1 MPAPSRKPNR
11 VDANLTTILI
21 AAIGAGLYMAWAIGA
36 ADLANSTGLRILCT
50 LVAVA
55 SCAPG
60 VRAQVYSSVVVF
72 GDSLSDSGNVA
83 GILPGAAAGNGFTTN
98 PDPVWAEIV
107 AETFGVPGTH
117 ALAGGSN
124 YAIGGTCVDPDAS
137 CNFPAPKLGRQ
148 VDAHLL
154 QRGSEGADA
163 NALYGVWAGLN
174 DIDTIV
180 NPDADIPQADPRT
193 AIPAS
198 ARALVDQ
205 IRRLQ
210 HGGARHILVFSLPD
224 RGPTPGVRM
233 AALDN
238 PHLPA
243 ALARATTLYNEHLD
257 AGIRTLD
264 DGIVP
269 VNAHAL
275 LTEVLDDPARH
286 GFANVLDP
294 ACSPVGPNLGAVACG
309 PSDSGSLLT
318 YPPGA
323 NRSHLFADLSHPT
336 GAAHAML
343 ASVVTSILAA
353 PVQVSLAGEAGVEAA
368 YGHRRAV
375 SAERLAEFGLERP
388 VGSWRS
394 YATGRV
400 GRRGVDALPRLG
412 AARTDVRATT
422 LGASH
427 RARADL
433 WWGAAVSVGRH
444 ENGVPHANVDSDTV
458 VGSVH
463 GTWRQGSFHL
473 SGALNLGTS
482 SMDVER
488 SIPLGSSVR
497 TEHGSTAA
505 DQFGVDIELGWTLE
519 GREGPRHGV
528 VLGLSWLDQEVDDYG
543 ERERSSTSM
552 HFSDIDRDSLVL
564 RGGYRIEANAQSH
577 RMAIR
582 PYIAIAYER
591 ELNDD
596 PISVTA
602 GSNTMAGRFRASGFR
617 PPGQWVGADAGVLVG
632 LGGRVSALVGY
643 SGRFGDRSR
652 EDHLVNVGLRI
663 AF

>member
-1 MPAPSRKPNR
+1 MIRQ
-11 VDANLTTILI
+11 
-21 AAIGAGLYMAWAIGA
+21 
-36 ADLANSTGLRILCT
+36 LRILCT

-60 VRAQVYSSVVVF
+60 VRAQAYSSVVVF

-83 GILPGAAAGNGFTTN
+83 GVLPGVAAGNGFTTN
-98 PDPVWAEIV
+98 PDPVWAEVV

-124 YAIGGTCVDPDAS
+124 YAIGGACVDPDAA
-137 CNFPAPKLGRQ
+137 CNFPSPKLGLQ
-148 VDAHLL
+148 IDAHLL

-180 NPDADIPQADPRT
+180 QPDAGIAQVDPRT

-210 HGGARHILVFSLPD
+210 HEGARHILVFNLPD
-224 RGPTPGVRM
+224 RGPTPGARV

-257 AGIRTLD
+257 AGIRTLG

-269 VNAHAL
+269 VNAHVL
-275 LTEVLDDPARH
+275 FTEVLDHPARH
-286 GFANVLDP
+286 GFANVHDP
-294 ACSPVGPNLGAVACG
+294 ACSPAGPDLSSVACG
-309 PSDSGSLLT
+309 PSDSDSPLT
-318 YPPGA
+318 YPPGT

-336 GAAHAML
+336 GAVHAML
-343 ASVVTSILAA
+343 ASVVTSTLAA

-412 AARTDVRATT
+412 AARTDVQATT
-422 LGASH
+422 LGAGH

-444 ENGVPHANVDSDTV
+444 DNGVSHANVNSDTV

-463 GTWRQGSFHL
+463 GTWRQGAFHL

-488 SIPLGSSVR
+488 SIPLGPSVR
-497 TEHGSTAA
+497 TENGSTAA

-519 GREGPRHGV
+519 GREGPRHGL
-528 VLGLSWLDQEVDDYG
+528 VLGLSWLDQEIDDYG
-543 ERERSSTSM
+543 ERGRSSTSM

-582 PYIAIAYER
+582 PYFAIAYER

-596 PISVTA
+596 PVSVTA
-602 GSNTMAGRFRASGFR
+602 GSSTMAGLFRASGFR
-617 PPGQWVGADAGVLVG
+617 PPRQWVSADAGVLVSPG
-632 LGGRVSALVGY
+632 ERVGALVNY

>member
-1 MPAPSRKPNR
+1 MIRQ
-11 VDANLTTILI
+11 
-21 AAIGAGLYMAWAIGA
+21 
-36 ADLANSTGLRILCT
+36 LRILCT

-55 SCAPG
+55 SCAVG
-60 VRAQVYSSVVVF
+60 VRAQEYGSVVVF

-83 GILPGAAAGNGFTTN
+83 GILPGVPAGNGFTTN

-137 CNFPAPKLGRQ
+137 CNFPAPKLGLQ
-148 VDAHLL
+148 IDAHLL
-154 QRGSEGADA
+154 QRGSEAADP

-180 NPDADIPQADPRT
+180 NPDAGIPQLGPRT

-210 HGGARHILVFSLPD
+210 HGGARHILVFNLPD
-224 RGPTPGVRM
+224 PGLTPGARL

-238 PHLPA
+238 PQLPA
-243 ALARATTLYNEHLD
+243 ALTSATTLYNEHLD

-269 VNAHAL
+269 INAHAFF
-275 LTEVLDDPARH
+275 TEVLNDPARY
-286 GFANVLDP
+286 GFANVHDP
-294 ACSPVGPNLGAVACG
+294 ACSPAGPDLRSVACG
-309 PSDSGSLLT
+309 PPDSGSLLT

-323 NRSHLFADLSHPT
+323 NRTHLFADLNHPT

-343 ASVVTSILAA
+343 ASVVTSTLAA

-368 YGHRRAV
+368 SGHRRAV
-375 SAERLAEFGLERP
+375 SAERLADFGLERP
-388 VGSWRS
+388 VGSWRTH
-394 YATGRV
+394 ATGRF

-412 AARTDVRATT
+412 EARTDVQAAT
-422 LGASH
+422 LGASR
-427 RARADL
+427 RAGADL

-444 ENGVPHANVDSDTV
+444 DNGVSHANLDSDTV
-458 VGSVH
+458 IGCVH
-463 GTWRQGSFHL
+463 GTWRQGPLHL
-473 SGALNLGTS
+473 SGALNLGTN
-482 SMDVER
+482 SMDIER
-488 SIPLGSSVR
+488 SIPLGLSVR
-497 TEHGSTAA
+497 TERGSAGA
-505 DQFGVDIELGWTLE
+505 DQFGVDIELGWTVE

-528 VLGLSWLDQEVDDYG
+528 VLGLSWLDQQIDDYR
-543 ERERSSTSM
+543 ERGRSSTSM

-564 RGGYRIEANAQSH
+564 RGGYRIEASAQSH
-577 RMAIR
+577 GMAIR
-582 PYIAIAYER
+582 PYIGIAYER

-602 GSNTMAGRFRASGFR
+602 GSNTMAGRFGTSGFT
-617 PPGQWVGADAGVLVG
+617 PPGQWVSADAGVSVG
-632 LGGRVSALVGY
+632 LGERASALVGY

>member
-1 MPAPSRKPNR
+1 MIRQ
-11 VDANLTTILI
+11 
-21 AAIGAGLYMAWAIGA
+21 
-36 ADLANSTGLRILCT
+36 LRILCT
-50 LVAVA
+50 LVAVAVAVA

-60 VRAQVYSSVVVF
+60 VRAQTYSSVIVF

-98 PDPVWAEIV
+98 PDPIWAEIV

-117 ALAGGSN
+117 VLAGGSN

-137 CNFPAPKLGRQ
+137 CNFPAPKLGLQ
-148 VDAHLL
+148 IDAHL
-154 QRGSEGADA
+154 SEAADA
-163 NALYGVWAGLN
+163 DALYGVWAGLN

-180 NPDADIPQADPRT
+180 NPDAGIPRVDPRT

-210 HGGARHILVFSLPD
+210 HGGARHILVFNLPD
-224 RGPTPGVRM
+224 RSPTPGARV

-243 ALARATTLYNEHLD
+243 ALAMATTLYNEHLD

-269 VNAHAL
+269 INAHAL
-275 LTEVLDDPARH
+275 FAEVLDDPSRY
-286 GFANVLDP
+286 GFANIHDP
-294 ACSPVGPNLGAVACG
+294 ACSPAGPNLSSVACG
-309 PSDSGSLLT
+309 PSDSGSPLT
-318 YPPGA
+318 YRPGT

-336 GAAHAML
+336 GAVHAML
-343 ASVVTSILAA
+343 ASVVTSTLAA

-368 YGHRRAV
+368 YGHQRAV
-375 SAERLAEFGLERP
+375 SAERLAELGLERP

-412 AARTDVRATT
+412 AARIDVQAMT

-444 ENGVPHANVDSDTV
+444 DSSASHANMGSDTV
-458 VGSVH
+458 IGSVH
-463 GTWRQGSFHL
+463 GTWRQDSFHL

-482 SMDVER
+482 SIDIER
-488 SIPLGSSVR
+488 SIPLGPSVR

-505 DQFGVDIELGWTLE
+505 DQLGVDIELGWTVEGLE
-519 GREGPRHGV
+519 GLRHGV
-528 VLGLSWLDQEVDDYG
+528 VLGLSWLDQETDDYG
-543 ERERSSTSM
+543 ERGRSSTSM

-564 RGGYRIEANAQSH
+564 RGGYRIEASAQSR

-591 ELNDD
+591 ELNDE

-602 GSNTMAGRFRASGFR
+602 GSHTMAGRFRASGFR
-617 PPGQWVGADAGVLVG
+617 PPGQWVSADAAVLIG
-632 LGGRVSALVGY
+632 LGERIGAFVGY